1 MHGVWAMT
9 IDRMTTVATE
19 DRGATEFP
27 QHSNISPFLFA
38 L

>member
-1 MHGVWAMT
+1 MT
-9 IDRMTTVATE
+9 INRMTTVAAE

-27 QHSNISPFLFA
+27 QHSNLSPILFA